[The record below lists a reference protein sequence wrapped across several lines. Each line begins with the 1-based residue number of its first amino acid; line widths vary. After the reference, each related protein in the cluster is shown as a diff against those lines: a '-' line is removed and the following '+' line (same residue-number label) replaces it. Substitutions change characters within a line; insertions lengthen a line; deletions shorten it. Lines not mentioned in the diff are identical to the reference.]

1 MAKTV
6 YTLNGKVLKNSAND
20 KWLQKKEAAPVDPH
34 NPLGLPSHTI
44 RVRYA
49 PGTTCD
55 AYADSKTCID
65 ETNNIWDV
73 YKSSDNWQYT
83 FSGEPGI
90 VEVLGANTTG
100 VTNMSSMFQGTSDA
114 NMCQLT
120 NINFNFDV
128 SSLTSV
134 GAMFDYCK
142 NVEGGIL
149 NFYNRLLNE
158 AQIGSSNH
166 TWCFRNCGSNTV
178 TGSAELAQIPSGWK

>member
-1 MAKTV
+1 MNV
-6 YTLNGKVLKNSAND
+6 YTLNGQVLTND
-20 KWLQKKEAAPVDPH
+20 GKWLKEKEAPPVDPY

-65 ETNNIWDV
+65 EINNIWDV
-73 YKSSDNWQYT
+73 YNSSNNWHYM
-83 FSGEPGI
+83 FAGEPGL

-100 VTNMSSMFQGTSDA
+100 VTNMYYMFQGTNDS

-128 SSLTSV
+128 SSLTNVSN
-134 GAMFDYCK
+134 MFDYCK

-149 NFYNRLLNE
+149 DFYNRLLNE
-158 AQIGSSNH
+158 SQVAYH
-166 TWCFRNCGSNTV
+166 TYCFRNCGANTV
-178 TGSAELAQIPSGWK
+178 TGAAELAQIPSGWK